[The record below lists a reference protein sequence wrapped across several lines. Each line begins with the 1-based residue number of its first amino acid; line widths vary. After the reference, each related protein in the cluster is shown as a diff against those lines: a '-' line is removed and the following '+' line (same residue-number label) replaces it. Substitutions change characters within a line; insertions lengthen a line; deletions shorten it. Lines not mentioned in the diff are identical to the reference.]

1 MTSAKSWTKS
11 RGINL
16 YLHTLKSSIGLMVA
30 FFLLL
35 TLAGPLPFI
44 TNSLSVL
51 AQLRKGG
58 NLAVNSGSNYASQ
71 YTQENFF
78 AFLLIALIGALVI
91 GLITTS
97 FMHNRRAVD
106 LYGALPVRRE
116 TLLLSKALAGM
127 TVILIPY
134 ILSTA
139 LLFIA
144 QAVLQAYETTT
155 LLWLVNFGSFAIYAV
170 GVYVITVFCAVNTG
184 AVFDTAVFTI
194 ILCGAPSILL
204 LLNDALIGLTLIGY
218 QSTGSMNTFILGIS
232 PVASSV
238 ARLFESTYVNDL
250 ESGGYMMR
258 SFVFWPLAMALLLYG
273 ALLLF
278 KKRRSEIAGT
288 SKPSGTLQLI
298 IKLMVANITGVL
310 VAMLF
315 TETLGNTWLM
325 ATLGLLIGAFV
336 AYFIAEAVLAR
347 GFKTFK
353 RMLLQFAV
361 VAGVVLAGT
370 AILYTGA
377 FGYSARVPAAD
388 DVESAEIS
396 YRGVDSYSYKYMSYY
411 EPRDS
416 RFTEPEVIRQ
426 IVQAHQDIVHSASF
440 GRINLNRYGRNETSD
455 LLNSS
460 TQITYTL
467 KNGQTISRSF
477 ASTPADAR
485 GAIYNLN
492 SLTAFREKNSI
503 IFSLRPQDI
512 VSISRTDMTYAQ
524 TQPITPL
531 SQEQAAKLCEALKA
545 DDAAQTYDQVMSPS
559 SRELFTLVLNCSY
572 LYEDP
577 SGMSNMMQ
585 ETVSLPVQP
594 WYQNTIAVLR
604 GFGWDIIETPD
615 YSAIGGAYLL
625 GSENRSWKSTDMY
638 ASEAAGGLI
647 QTPDGPGGIYDLL
660 VRYEGYNKETY
671 PAMPATDGQP
681 LEAQAL
687 DYLLKSRITDKAQI
701 AQLAQACVKRYNAQP
716 GERIYTVAFELP
728 SESDPSLNNG
738 ISKLVAVYLLPE
750 SKAPEFIKNIL
761 PLGSDASEQQT
772 VTTDNGQPLMID
784 KEKALKEKMAA
795 MQAADKK

>member
-11 RGINL
+11 RGTSL
-16 YLHTLKSSIGLMVA
+16 YLHTLRSSIGLMVA

-35 TLAGPLPFI
+35 TLTGPLPFI

-51 AQLRKGG
+51 AQLRQGG
-58 NLAVNSGSNYASQ
+58 NLAVNSGSSYASQ

-78 AFLLIALIGALVI
+78 GFVCIALIGALVI

-116 TLLLSKALAGM
+116 TLLLAKALAGI

-170 GVYVITVFCAVNTG
+170 GVYIITVFCAVNTG
-184 AVFDTAVFTI
+184 AVFDTAMFTI
-194 ILCGAPSILL
+194 ALCGAPSILL
-204 LLNDALIGLTLIGY
+204 FLNDAMVSLTLIGY

-232 PVASSV
+232 PVASPV
-238 ARLFESTYVNDL
+238 VRLFESTYVNQL
-250 ESGGYMMR
+250 ESGSYMVR
-258 SFVFWPLAMALLLYG
+258 SFVFWPLAMALLLCG

-298 IKLMVANITGVL
+298 IKLMAANITGVL

-315 TETLGNTWLM
+315 IETLGNTWLM

-377 FGYSARVPAAD
+377 FGYSTRVPSAD
-388 DVESAEIS
+388 EVESAEIS
-396 YRGVDSYSYKYMSYY
+396 YRGVDNYSFKYMPYY
-411 EPRDS
+411 EARDN

-426 IVQAHQDIVHSASF
+426 IVLAHQGIVNSASF
-440 GRINLNRYGRNETSD
+440 GRINVNRYGRNEASD

-467 KNGQTISRSF
+467 KNGQTVSRSF

-485 GAIYNLN
+485 EAIYNLN
-492 SLTAFREKNSI
+492 SLTAFRTKNSI

-512 VSISRTDMTYAQ
+512 ASISRTDMTFAQ
-524 TQPITPL
+524 EQPITPL
-531 SQEQAAKLCEALKA
+531 SQEQAARLCEALKA
-545 DDAAQTYDQVMSPS
+545 DEAAQTYDQVMSPS
-559 SRELFTLVLNCSY
+559 SRELFTLMINFSY

-577 SGMSNMMQ
+577 SGVSNMTQ
-585 ETVSLPVQP
+585 ETVTLPVQP
-594 WYQNTIAVLR
+594 WHQNTIAALR
-604 GFGWDIIETPD
+604 GFGWEVNETPD

-625 GSENRSWKSTDMY
+625 GSENRSWKIEGMY

-647 QTPDGPGGIYDLL
+647 QTPDGAGSIYDLL
-660 VRYEGYNKETY
+660 VRYAGYDKEAY
-671 PAMPATDGQP
+671 PAMPATDNQP
-681 LEAQAL
+681 LEMPAL

-716 GERIYTVAFELP
+716 GERVYTVAFELLA
-728 SESDPSLNNG
+728 ESDPSVNNG
-738 ISKLVAVYLLPE
+738 VSSLVACYLLPE

-761 PLGSDASEQQT
+761 LLGSDASDGQT
-772 VTTDNGQPLMID
+772 ATAGDTQAATFD
-784 KEKALKEKMAA
+784 KEQAVKEKMAA
-795 MQAADKK
+795 VQAAGKQ